1 MNNQMAQIFIKNP
14 PTRRAASVFVWISVG
29 CVFLGIASIMIA
41 EIYMPKNAHGEA
53 AILTFYRAFGPFT
66 LFWMIGA
73 SIAWV
78 YAKTITKAE
87 SCSAT
92 FE

>member
-1 MNNQMAQIFIKNP
+1 MNNQIAQIFIKNP
-14 PTRRAASVFVWISVG
+14 PTRRAASLFVWISMV
-29 CVFLGIASIMIA
+29 CVLLGIASIMIA

-53 AILTFYRAFGPFT
+53 AILTFYRSFGPFT

-78 YAKTITKAE
+78 YAKTLTKAGAGSE
-87 SCSAT
+87 T
-92 FE
+92 LQ